1 MRRDQ
6 IIKIAMVVCAVVA
19 ACAVIISLTG
29 MFGSGSLFSYANAD
43 KYTAGEAEVSGD
55 IRNLEVNWTSGKVT
69 ITYHAED
76 TVTLKES
83 ANGTLSDDQ
92 KLRWWL
98 DGDTLRVQYAKSNI
112 SIGWN
117 KQKELTVTLP
127 ESMRL
132 QRADI
137 GTTSAD
143 LYAPTLKAE
152 KVTLGSTSG
161 DITAET
167 DAKTVDAGATS
178 GSIRLKLTADADSVK
193 TGTTSGSVFLEAGK
207 ARKIDAGSTSGG
219 IEIRA
224 EEAGEVKIGCTS
236 GTVRVN
242 LRKPEKLHVSTTSG
256 SITAG
261 LSAEPGFT
269 ASVSTVS
276 GSVNCGLAAAK
287 NGDRYVCGDGSAAV
301 ELGSVSGSITIRE
314 AE

>member
-6 IIKIAMVVCAVVA
+6 IIKIVMVVCAVVA

-29 MFGSGSLFSYANAD
+29 TFGGGSLFSYANAD

-69 ITYHAED
+69 VAYHAEN
-76 TVTLKES
+76 TVTLRETAGS
-83 ANGTLSDDQ
+83 TLSDDQ

-112 SIGWN
+112 HIGWN
-117 KQKELTVTLP
+117 IRKELTITLP
-127 ESMRL
+127 ENLRL
-132 QRADI
+132 QKADL
-137 GTTSAD
+137 GATSAD
-143 LYAPTLKAE
+143 LDAPALKAE
-152 KVTLGSTSG
+152 TVILGCTSG
-161 DITAET
+161 DIAAET

-178 GSIRLKLTADADSVK
+178 GNIRLKLTADADKVK
-193 TGTTSGSVFLEAGK
+193 IGTTSGSVSLEAGK
-207 ARKIDAGSTSGG
+207 AGKIEAGSTSGS

-242 LRKPEKLHVSTTSG
+242 LKKAEKLHVSTTSG

-261 LSAEPGFT
+261 LSAAPGFT

-276 GSVNCGLAAAK
+276 GSVNCGLAAVK
-287 NGDRYVCGDGSAAV
+287 NGDRYVCGDGSAKI
-301 ELGSVSGSITIRE
+301 ELGSVSGSITILE
-314 AE
+314 AD